1 MIILVTGSTDGIGR
15 ETAKMLLELGHTVIV
30 HGRNKD
36 RISEAVG
43 QLPYGERILGVTG
56 DLSIQGEIKRMAE
69 EIYSLTDRIDVLI
82 NNAGVFRSGRVVT
95 PDGLEET
102 FAVNHMAPFI
112 LTNLIFD
119 LIRKSPAGR
128 VVTVSSMIH
137 ADSIDFDNLQGEQYF
152 DGSYTYSLSKL
163 CNVLFSYEL
172 ADRVKPLGITS
183 NCLHPGVINTKLLRS
198 GWGGEMNSPVSR
210 GAETSVY
217 LAVSPEVE
225 NITGKYFISRRSE
238 KSQDITYNADVRKR
252 LWEIS
257 LSLWK
262 DRALNNPFL

>member
-1 MIILVTGSTDGIGR
+1 MTILVTGSTDGIGR
-15 ETAKMLLELGHTVIV
+15 ETARVLLESGHTVIV
-30 HGRNKD
+30 HGRNKERLSD
-36 RISEAVG
+36 AVG
-43 QLPYGERILGVTG
+43 KLPYRERVLGVTG

-69 EIYSLTDRIDVLI
+69 EIHSLTDRIDVLV
-82 NNAGVFRSGRVVT
+82 NNAGVYRSGRVIT

-112 LTNLIFD
+112 LTHLIFD

-152 DGSYTYSLSKL
+152 DGSYAYSLSKL
-163 CNVLFSYEL
+163 CNVLFVYEL
-172 ADRVKPLGITS
+172 ADRVKHLGITS

-198 GWGGEMNSPVSR
+198 GWGGMGSPVAS
-210 GAETSVY
+210 GAQTSVY

-225 NITGKYFISRRSE
+225 KITGKYFVNKRSE
-238 KSQDITYNADVRKR
+238 KSQNITYNADVRKR
-252 LWEIS
+252 LWETS

-262 DRALNNPFL
+262 DRPLNNPFL